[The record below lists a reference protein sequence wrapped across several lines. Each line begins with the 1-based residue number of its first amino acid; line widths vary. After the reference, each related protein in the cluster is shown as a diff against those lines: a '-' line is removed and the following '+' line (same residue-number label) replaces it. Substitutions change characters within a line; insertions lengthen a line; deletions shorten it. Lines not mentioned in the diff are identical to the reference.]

1 MLIKF
6 IFENYKSF
14 SDKTVLSAVAASLK
28 GLEEKNIMYSGRM
41 NVLKSLS
48 LYGANASGKS
58 NLLDALLFMRW
69 LVIHSSKDMQ
79 RGEKIE
85 VQPFRLST
93 VTEEAPTMFEMELQI
108 DEVRYR
114 YGFSVTTDAVTG
126 EWLFVTTRQKEYPMF
141 VRKDGQFKLW
151 SRFKEGRGLE
161 DKTRDN
167 ALFLSLVAQ
176 FNGEQAGKIV
186 EWFDNIR
193 PIQGLETKDSEAAT
207 LQFLE
212 NENTRNHIKNL
223 IRNADFGIDDIYLS
237 DTQNMDTGLV
247 EVLTAHKKYDEKKR
261 LIGQETFY
269 LNKEESKGTQKF
281 FHLLGTLLSSIEK
294 GQIVV
299 IDELSARLHPL
310 LTKYIISLY
319 NSTENQGAQLIFSTH
334 DTNILDRNLLRRDQI
349 YFVEKDQYGSSNL
362 YSLVQFKHRKESPMD
377 KNYIKGKFGAIPF
390 IKERNELVN
399 T

>member
-14 SDKTVLSAVAASLK
+14 QDKAVLSAVAASLK
-28 GLEEKNIMYSGRM
+28 GLEEENIIYSGRM

-48 LYGANASGKS
+48 VYGANASGKS
-58 NLLDALLFMRW
+58 NLLDALLFMRY

-79 RGEKIE
+79 RGEKIKA
-85 VQPFRLST
+85 QPFRLST
-93 VTEEAPTMFEMELQI
+93 ATEQAPTMFEMELQI
-108 DEVRYR
+108 NEVRYR
-114 YGFSVTTDAVTG
+114 YGFSATTDAITG

-167 ALFLSLVAQ
+167 ALFLSVVAQ

-186 EWFDNIR
+186 EWFDNIC
-193 PIQGLETKDSEAAT
+193 PIQGLETKGAEAAT
-207 LQFLE
+207 LRLLE

-223 IRNADFGIDDIYLS
+223 IRNADFGIDDIYLN
-237 DTQNMDTGLV
+237 DTQNMDTGLSD
-247 EVLTAHKKYDEKKR
+247 VLTVHKKYDAEKR
-261 LIGQETFY
+261 LIGEETFY
-269 LNKEESKGTQKF
+269 LNDEESKGTQKF
-281 FHLLGTLLSSIEK
+281 FHLLGTILSSIEK

-319 NSTENQGAQLIFSTH
+319 NSSENQGAQLIFSTH
-334 DTNILDRNLLRRDQI
+334 DTNILDHNLLRRDQI
-349 YFVEKDQYGSSNL
+349 YFVEKDKYGSSNL
-362 YSLVQFKHRKESPMD
+362 YSLVEFKHRKESPID

-390 IKERNELVN
+390 IRERNGLVN